1 MFFVVLGILLVV
13 LFIVLSIVV
22 PTYKKHREVTG
33 GIMNYNTTM
42 REFVYKIP
50 YIKSVI
56 IEKLKIKNSFDE
68 LEYILDI
75 ELCGITFNEYGTSIN
90 YEYEIKEYDDFSVL
104 RLKQTPPIAPQ
115 SYIPYKLNSFMVQK
129 LDAEIIPFESNF

>member
-22 PTYKKHREVTG
+22 PTYKKHREVTS
-33 GIMNYNTTM
+33 GIMNYNATM

-75 ELCGITFNEYGTSIN
+75 DLCGITFNEYGTSIN

-104 RLKQTPPIAPQ
+104 RLKQTPLIAPQ